1 MLEVKG
7 VTKEFG
13 AKKAVDNLTFK
24 LKNGRILGIVGR
36 NGAGK
41 STTFR
46 MILKII
52 SQTNGEIL
60 YDGREITQE
69 TLDKFGYLPEERKFN
84 SIIYSFRALRILWC
98 FKTYG
103 V

>member
-1 MLEVKG
+1 MLELKN

-13 AKKAVDNLTFK
+13 TKKAVDNLTFK
-24 LKNGRILGIVGR
+24 LGNGKILGLVGR

-52 SQTNGEIL
+52 DTTSGEIL
-60 YDGREITQE
+60 YNNNEIS
-69 TLDKFGYLPEERKFN
+69 RK
-84 SIIYSFRALRILWC
+84 SFR
-98 FKTYG
+98 
-103 V
+103 

>member
-13 AKKAVDNLTFK
+13 SNTAVNNLSFK
-24 LKNGRILGIVGR
+24 VENGKIYGLVGR

-46 MILKII
+46 MILNII
-52 SQTNGEIL
+52 EPTS
-60 YDGREITQE
+60 R
-69 TLDKFGYLPEERKFN
+69 R
-84 SIIYSFRALRILWC
+84 SF
-98 FKTYG
+98 

>member
-1 MLEVKG
+1 MLELKG

-13 AKKAVDNLTFK
+13 TKKAVDNLSFK
-24 LKNGRILGIVGR
+24 LKNGKILGLVGR

-52 SQTNGEIL
+52 EQNEGEIL
-60 YDGREITQE
+60 YNGKKINQEI
-69 TLDKFGYLPEERKFN
+69 LDKFGYLPEERKFN
-84 SIIYSFRALRILWC
+84 SLLYSFRTL
-98 FKTYG
+98 
-103 V
+103 

>member
-7 VTKEFG
+7 ITKEFG
-13 AKKAVDNLTFK
+13 TKKAVDNLTFK
-24 LKNGRILGIVGR
+24 LENGKILGLVGR

-52 SQTNGEIL
+52 DQTNGEIL
-60 YDGREITQE
+60 YDGKKIT
-69 TLDKFGYLPEERKFN
+69 RKF
-84 SIIYSFRALRILWC
+84 IR
-98 FKTYG
+98 
-103 V
+103 

>member
-1 MLEVKG
+1 MLEVKD

-13 AKKAVDNLTFK
+13 QNIAVKNLSFK
-24 LKNGRILGIVGR
+24 VEKGKIYGLVGR

-46 MILKII
+46 MILNII
-52 SQTNGEIL
+52 EPSSRRNI
-60 YDGREITQE
+60 
-69 TLDKFGYLPEERKFN
+69 
-84 SIIYSFRALRILWC
+84 
-98 FKTYG
+98 

>member
-13 AKKAVDNLTFK
+13 ENIAVNELSFK
-24 LKNGRILGIVGR
+24 VENGKIYGLVGR

-46 MILKII
+46 MILNII
-52 SQTNGEIL
+52 EPTSRRNFI
-60 YDGREITQE
+60 
-69 TLDKFGYLPEERKFN
+69 
-84 SIIYSFRALRILWC
+84 
-98 FKTYG
+98 
-103 V
+103 

>member
-1 MLEVKG
+1 MLELKN

-13 AKKAVDNLTFK
+13 TKRAVDNLTFK
-24 LKNGRILGIVGR
+24 LENGKILGLVGR

-52 SQTNGEIL
+52 EQNSGEIL
-60 YDGREITQE
+60 YNGKKINQE
-69 TLDKFGYLPEERKFN
+69 VLDKFGYLPEERKFD
-84 SIIYSFRALRILWC
+84 SIIYSFGAL
-98 FKTYG
+98 
-103 V
+103 

>member
-1 MLEVKG
+1 MLELKG

-13 AKKAVDNLTFK
+13 TKKAVDNLTFK
-24 LKNGRILGIVGR
+24 LNNGKILGLVGR

-52 SQTNGEIL
+52 EQNEGEIL
-60 YDGREITQE
+60 YNGKKINQEI
-69 TLDKFGYLPEERKFN
+69 LDKFGYLPEERKFN
-84 SIIYSFRALRILWC
+84 TLLYSFRAL
-98 FKTYG
+98 
-103 V
+103 

>member
-1 MLEVKG
+1 MLELKE

-13 AKKAVDNLTFK
+13 NKKAVNEISFTV
-24 LKNGRILGIVGR
+24 KNGNIYGIVGR

-52 SQTNGEIL
+52 KPTSRRDFIWWKWNYT
-60 YDGREITQE
+60 R
-69 TLDKFGYLPEERKFN
+69 
-84 SIIYSFRALRILWC
+84 SFR
-98 FKTYG
+98 
-103 V
+103 

>member
-52 SQTNGEIL
+52 SQTNGEI
-60 YDGREITQE
+60 DGREITQE
-69 TLDKFGYLPEERKFN
+69 TLDKFGYLPEERKLN
-84 SIIYSFRALRILWC
+84 SIIYSLRTLRILWC

>member
-1 MLEVKG
+1 MLEVKN

-13 AKKAVDNLTFK
+13 NKKAVDDLNFK
-24 LKNGRILGIVGR
+24 LEDGKILGLVGR

-52 SQTNGEIL
+52 DSNQGEIL
-60 YDGREITQE
+60 YNGKKIT
-69 TLDKFGYLPEERKFN
+69 R
-84 SIIYSFRALRILWC
+84 
-98 FKTYG
+98 
-103 V
+103 

>member
-1 MLEVKG
+1 MLELKK

-13 AKKAVDNLTFK
+13 TKKAVDNLSFK
-24 LKNGRILGIVGR
+24 LKNGRILGLVGR

-52 SQTNGEIL
+52 EQNEGEIL
-60 YDGREITQE
+60 YNGKKIDQDI
-69 TLDKFGYLPEERKFN
+69 LDKFGYLPEERKLN
-84 SIIYSFRALRILWC
+84 SLLYSFRAL
-98 FKTYG
+98 
-103 V
+103 

>member
-1 MLEVKG
+1 MKILREDFIYMLELKE

-13 AKKAVDNLTFK
+13 NKKAVNEISFTV
-24 LKNGRILGIVGR
+24 KNGNIYGIVGR

-52 SQTNGEIL
+52 KPTS
-60 YDGREITQE
+60 
-69 TLDKFGYLPEERKFN
+69 
-84 SIIYSFRALRILWC
+84 RID
-98 FKTYG
+98 FI
-103 V
+103 

>member
-1 MLEVKG
+1 MLELKE

-13 AKKAVDNLTFK
+13 NKKAVNEISFTV
-24 LKNGRILGIVGR
+24 KNGNIYGIVGR

-52 SQTNGEIL
+52 KPTSRRDFI
-60 YDGREITQE
+60 
-69 TLDKFGYLPEERKFN
+69 
-84 SIIYSFRALRILWC
+84 
-98 FKTYG
+98 
-103 V
+103 

>member
-1 MLEVKG
+1 MLELKN

-13 AKKAVDNLTFK
+13 TKRAVDNLTFK
-24 LKNGRILGIVGR
+24 LENGKILGLVGR

-52 SQTNGEIL
+52 EQNSGEIL
-60 YDGREITQE
+60 YNGKKINQE
-69 TLDKFGYLPEERKFN
+69 VLDKFGYLPEEREFD
-84 SIIYSFRALRILWC
+84 SIIYSFGAL
-98 FKTYG
+98 
-103 V
+103 